1 MKKTI
6 TVIGSSNVDMIM
18 KMEKLPRLGET
29 VTDAEFF
36 QVYGGK
42 GANTAVGAARAGGNV
57 NFVNCVGDDIF
68 SDPMVENF
76 RKDGINTEFVFKEK
90 GISSGTA
97 LIMIGG
103 KGDNYLSVSP
113 GANYRLTP
121 DYIDKA
127 DKAIAESDIIIIQN
141 EILPETI
148 KYIIDKASSLG
159 KEILYNF
166 APAKPISD
174 LEWGKITYLAVN
186 ETEAEFLSGQKVE
199 TDAEVITAARLLAD
213 KGVANVIIT
222 LGERGSYVHSG
233 DLKLLLPAFKVDATD
248 TTAAGDIYCGSL
260 AVALTEGKSLK
271 EAVRFAGAASAISV
285 TRIGAQPSAPLRTE
299 IDEFIRLN
307 SIM

>member
-103 KGDNYLSVSP
+103 KGDNYLSVAP

-148 KYIIDKASSLG
+148 KYIIDKAHH
-159 KEILYNF
+159 
-166 APAKPISD
+166 
-174 LEWGKITYLAVN
+174 WGKRFCTILRLQSQSVI
-186 ETEAEFLSGQKVE
+186 LSG
-199 TDAEVITAARLLAD
+199 
-213 KGVANVIIT
+213 G
-222 LGERGSYVHSG
+222 
-233 DLKLLLPAFKVDATD
+233 KLHT
-248 TTAAGDIYCGSL
+248 SL
-260 AVALTEGKSLK
+260 
-271 EAVRFAGAASAISV
+271 
-285 TRIGAQPSAPLRTE
+285 
-299 IDEFIRLN
+299 
-307 SIM
+307 

>member
-42 GANTAVGAARAGGNV
+42 GANTAVGAARAGGKV

-76 RKDGINTEFVFKEK
+76 RRDGINTKFVFKEN

-103 KGDNYLSVSP
+103 KGDNYLSVAP

-127 DKAIAESDIIIIQN
+127 AKAIAESYIIIIQN

-166 APAKPISD
+166 APAKPIMD
-174 LEWGKITYLAVN
+174 IEWGKITYLAVN
-186 ETEAEFLSGQKVE
+186 ETEAEFLSGHKVE
-199 TDAEVITAARLLAD
+199 TDDEIRTAARLLAG

-222 LGERGSYVHSG
+222 LGERGSYIHSG
-233 DLKLLLPAFKVDATD
+233 NLKMMLPAFKVNAID
-248 TTAAGDIYCGSL
+248 TTAAGDIYCGTL
-260 AVALTEGKSLK
+260 AVALTEGKSLE
-271 EAVRFAGAASAISV
+271 EAVSFAGAASAISV
-285 TRIGAQPSAPLRTE
+285 TRIGAQPSAPLRKE

>member
-76 RKDGINTEFVFKEK
+76 RKDGINTDFVFKER

-97 LIMIGG
+97 LIMIGE
-103 KGDNYLSVSP
+103 KGDNYLSVAP
-113 GANYRLTP
+113 GANYRLTSAC
-121 DYIDKA
+121 IDKA
-127 DKAIAESDIIIIQN
+127 VRVVKEADIILIQN
-141 EILPETI
+141 EIPTETI
-148 KYIIDKASSLG
+148 KYLIDKAWSMG
-159 KEILYNF
+159 KKIMYNF
-166 APAKPISD
+166 APAKPIFD
-174 LEWGKITYLAVN
+174 IEWEKISYLVVN

-199 TDAEVITAARLLAD
+199 SDDEMKNAAALLAG
-213 KGVANVIIT
+213 KGVSIVIIT
-222 LGERGSYVHSG
+222 LGDRGSYVHSD
-233 DLKLLLPAFKVDATD
+233 DLTMLLPAFKVDAKD

-271 EAVRFAGAASAISV
+271 DAVSFAGAASAISV
-285 TRIGAQPSAPLRTE
+285 TRIGAQPSAPKRHE
-299 IDEFIRLN
+299 IDEFIKRYTIN
-307 SIM
+307 

>member
-42 GANTAVGAARAGGNV
+42 GANTAVGAARAGGKV

-97 LIMIGG
+97 LVMIGG
-103 KGDNYLSVSP
+103 KGDNYLSVAP
-113 GANYRLTP
+113 GANYRLTNE
-121 DYIDKA
+121 YIDRAVRVIKEA
-127 DKAIAESDIIIIQN
+127 DIILIQN
-141 EILPETI
+141 EIPSETI
-148 KYIIDKASSLG
+148 KYIINKAYSLG
-159 KEILYNF
+159 KKIMYNF
-166 APAKPISD
+166 APARPIFD
-174 LEWGKITYLAVN
+174 IDWKKISYLVVN

-199 TDAEVITAARLLAD
+199 TDDEIKSAAALLAG
-213 KGVANVIIT
+213 KGASNVIIT
-222 LGERGSYVHSG
+222 LGERGSYIHSG
-233 DLKLLLPAFKVDATD
+233 DLKMLLPAFKVDATD

-260 AVALTEGKSLK
+260 AVALTEGVSLR
-271 EAVRFAGAASAISV
+271 EAVSFAGAASAISV
-285 TRIGAQPSAPLRTE
+285 TRIGAQPSAPKRNE
-299 IDEFIRLN
+299 IDEFIQRYN
-307 SIM
+307 R